1 MLMVIGSARY
11 DRLCFVFCRTFA
23 HVTLKERMPRILT
36 QAIDTIHR
44 QQERLYTEHGEVGV
58 WQSLIQVTK

>member
-1 MLMVIGSARY
+1 MLMMIGSARY
-11 DRLCFVFCRTFA
+11 ERLFIVLCRTFA

-44 QQERLYTEHGEVGV
+44 EQERVYAQHGEVGV
-58 WQSLIQVTK
+58 

>member
-1 MLMVIGSARY
+1 MKGEAVHCMSMVIGSAGY
-11 DRLCFVFCRTFA
+11 DRLFIVLCRTFA

-44 QQERLYTEHGEVGV
+44 EQERVYTQHGEVGV
-58 WQSLIQVTK
+58 